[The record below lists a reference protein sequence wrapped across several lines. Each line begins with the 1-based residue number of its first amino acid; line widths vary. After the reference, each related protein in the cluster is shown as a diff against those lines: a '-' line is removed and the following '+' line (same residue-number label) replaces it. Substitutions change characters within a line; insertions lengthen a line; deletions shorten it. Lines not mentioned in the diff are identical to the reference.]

1 MLPAAGVASQVRYF
15 KTLPNSMS
23 AVRDAAARMAETG
36 LLPDHE
42 QLQAEAAEAVAGLTA
57 RGHKHSTR
65 KHHAAL
71 TAA

>member
-1 MLPAAGVASQVRYF
+1 
-15 KTLPNSMS
+15 MS
-23 AVRDAAARMAETG
+23 AVRAAAARMAETG
-36 LLPDHE
+36 LLPDHQQMHE
-42 QLQAEAAEAVAGLTA
+42 EAAEAMAGLTA